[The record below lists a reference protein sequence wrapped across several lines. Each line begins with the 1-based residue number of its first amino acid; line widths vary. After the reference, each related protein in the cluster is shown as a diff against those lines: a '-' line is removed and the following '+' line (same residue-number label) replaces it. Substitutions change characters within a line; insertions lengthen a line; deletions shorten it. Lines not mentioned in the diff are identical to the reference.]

1 MTELSV
7 SSPMAGTQSIDDNTA
22 GAFGLISPVAL
33 FNTIVQLDGTGKLPA
48 VNGENVKNILVT
60 QSVNMLA
67 TAGGSIVPLMVAPYA
82 LTVNRVILLPGTT
95 TTGSDSSNY
104 WAVNVNN
111 SGDTLRSA
119 NKSTEGD
126 EFVSFTPWDIG
137 VNQNLNLVADN
148 VLKGQIYPP
157 AGSPTGIADSS
168 FTWIVEYYKSA

>member
-7 SSPMAGTQSIDDNTA
+7 TSPIAGTQSVDNNTD
-22 GAFGLISPVAL
+22 GAFSAISPSAL
-33 FNTIVQLDGTGKLPA
+33 FNCFVQLDGTGKLPA
-48 VNGENVKNILVT
+48 VNAENLKNILVT

-67 TAGGSIVPLMVAPYA
+67 TAGGSIVPLLVAPYA
-82 LTVNRVILLPGTT
+82 LTVSRIILLPGTT

-104 WAVNVNN
+104 WAVNVHN

-126 EFVSFTPWDIG
+126 EFVSFAPWDIG